1 MVRCAISRS
10 RQCISLFKGK
20 STQLPAYILEDDPV
34 GSKIV
39 VVQPRR
45 IAATGVAN
53 RVAEERGEKQAGIGS
68 VGYVVRGDSA
78 LCHRSRLV
86 FCTTGVLLRQFQ
98 VEGALDCLTT
108 IVIDEVH
115 ERNLDGDILLGLL
128 KSVLPTKP
136 HLRVV
141 LMSATLAT
149 DSFKTYWGTGDFHIP
164 HVHIPGRT
172 FPVTDFFLEDV
183 LRITGYVPSK
193 KKKGHKQS
201 SNSSWRDVETV
212 NEDKD
217 RDKIP
222 HHDIITAQHGIP
234 IDELVGRVDE
244 TSPDPDIICRVVHHI
259 ITNKNPS
266 DDGSILVFLAGA
278 TEIKNVEIAMK
289 NKLVGVPITVLP
301 LHGGLQA
308 KDQNRV
314 FQPAKA
320 GFTKIVLSTNVAE
333 TSVTI
338 PDCTVV
344 IDTYV
349 DDESNFVSNLACLT
363 LTCFDFFQRTREA
376 GFVRS
381 S

>member
-1 MVRCAISRS
+1 M
-10 RQCISLFKGK
+10 
-20 STQLPAYILEDDPV
+20 LEDDPV

-53 RVAEERGEKQAGIGS
+53 RVAEERGEKQAGSGS

-78 LCHRSRLV
+78 LCNKSRLV

-128 KSVLPTKP
+128 KKVLPTKP

-149 DSFKTYWGTGDFHIP
+149 DSFKTYWGSHIP

-183 LRITGYVPSK
+183 LRLTGFVPSK
-193 KKKGHKQS
+193 KKKGHK
-201 SNSSWRDVETV
+201 SNSSSTWHGVEPV
-212 NEDKD
+212 NEDKE
-217 RDKIP
+217 
-222 HHDIITAQHGIP
+222 HDVIQQQNPQASHHGIP
-234 IDELVGRVDE
+234 IEELVGRVDE
-244 TSPDPDIICRVVHHI
+244 TSPDPDIICRLLQRI
-259 ITNKNPS
+259 IVNKDPS

-278 TEIKNVEIAMK
+278 PEIKNVEIAIR
-289 NKLVGVPITVLP
+289 NKLVGVSTTVLP

-308 KDQNRV
+308 KDQGRV
-314 FQPAKA
+314 FQPAQA
-320 GFTKIVLSTNVAE
+320 GYTKIVLSTNVAE

-349 DDESNFVSNLACLT
+349 LYVSISVPVYRA
-363 LTCFDFFQRTREA
+363 
-376 GFVRS
+376 
-381 S
+381 

>member
-1 MVRCAISRS
+1 
-10 RQCISLFKGK
+10 LFVCFFIGK

-53 RVAEERGEKQAGIGS
+53 RVAEERGEKQAGNGS

-78 LCHRSRLV
+78 LCNQSRLV

-108 IVIDEVH
+108 IVVDEVH

-128 KSVLPTKP
+128 KRVLPTKP

-149 DSFKTYWGTGDFHIP
+149 DSFKTYWGSSYVP

-183 LRITGYVPSK
+183 LTITGYVPSK
-193 KKKGHKQS
+193 KKKGHKAS
-201 SNSSWRDVETV
+201 SNSMWRDVETV
-212 NEDKD
+212 DEENGD
-217 RDKIP
+217 
-222 HHDIITAQHGIP
+222 DIIQQRNPRGVNHGIP
-234 IDELVGRVDE
+234 IDELVRRVDE
-244 TSPDPDIICRVVHHI
+244 TSPDPDIICQLLRHIVV
-259 ITNKNPS
+259 NKDPS
-266 DDGSILVFLAGA
+266 DDGSILLFLAGA
-278 TEIKNVEIAMK
+278 PEIKTLELAIK
-289 NKLVGVPITVLP
+289 NKLVDVRIVVLP

-308 KDQNRV
+308 KDQSRV
-314 FQPAKA
+314 FHPVQA
-320 GFTKIVLSTNVAE
+320 GYTKIVLSTNVAE

-349 DDESNFVSNLACLT
+349 LP
-363 LTCFDFFQRTREA
+363 
-376 GFVRS
+376 
-381 S
+381 

>member
-1 MVRCAISRS
+1 MFS
-10 RQCISLFKGK
+10 CILTNFPSNFSIHTGK

-53 RVAEERGEKQAGIGS
+53 RVAEERGEKQAGSGS
-68 VGYVVRGDSA
+68 VGYVVRGDNA
-78 LCHRSRLV
+78 LCHESRLV

-128 KSVLPTKP
+128 KKMLPTKP

-149 DSFKTYWGTGDFHIP
+149 DSFKSYWGNNTHVP

-183 LRITGYVPSK
+183 LRITGYIPSK
-193 KKKGHKQS
+193 KKKGYKLSNKS
-201 SNSSWRDVETV
+201 SFHDEESAVNDNQDIETSDDI
-212 NEDKD
+212 EATTLST
-217 RDKIP
+217 
-222 HHDIITAQHGIP
+222 HHAIP
-234 IDELVGRVDE
+234 IEELVSRVDE
-244 TSPDPDIICRVVHHI
+244 TSPDLDLICQLLKHI
-259 ITNKNPS
+259 VLNKDPS

-278 TEIKNVEIAMK
+278 PEIQKLEAAIK
-289 NKLVGVPITVLP
+289 TKLVGVPTTVLP

-308 KDQNRV
+308 KEQGRV
-314 FQPAKA
+314 FQPAKS
-320 GFTKIVLSTNVAE
+320 GYTKIVLSTNVAE

-349 DDESNFVSNLACLT
+349 FAKETIETSH
-363 LTCFDFFQRTREA
+363 
-376 GFVRS
+376 
-381 S
+381 

>member
-1 MVRCAISRS
+1 M
-10 RQCISLFKGK
+10 
-20 STQLPAYILEDDPV
+20 LEDDPV
-34 GSKIV
+34 GAKIV

-53 RVAEERGEKQAGIGS
+53 RVAEERGEKQAGCGS

-78 LCHRSRLV
+78 LCNQSRLV

-128 KSVLPTKP
+128 KGILPTKP

-141 LMSATLAT
+141 LMSATLET
-149 DSFKTYWGTGDFHIP
+149 DSFKTYWGSSHIP

-183 LRITGYVPSK
+183 LRISGYVPSK
-193 KKKGHKQS
+193 NKKGCKS
-201 SNSSWRDVETV
+201 SNNSSWYDVETA
-212 NEDKD
+212 NEDKSIDMIQD
-217 RDKIP
+217 RNP
-222 HHDIITAQHGIP
+222 LGAHHNIP
-234 IDELVGRVDE
+234 INELVGRVDE
-244 TSPDPDIICRVVHHI
+244 TSPDPEIVCRLLQHI
-259 ITNKNPS
+259 IVNKDPS

-278 TEIKNVEIAMK
+278 PEIMIMEKAIK
-289 NKLVGVPITVLP
+289 NKLHSVPISVLP

-308 KDQNRV
+308 KDQSRV
-314 FQPAKA
+314 FHPAQA
-320 GFTKIVLSTNVAE
+320 GYTKIVLSTNVAE

-349 DDESNFVSNLACLT
+349 LTASNFDSDYNILHLT
-363 LTCFDFFQRTREA
+363 VAFLFLLEDEKSKLRTIL
-376 GFVRS
+376 
-381 S
+381 

>member
-1 MVRCAISRS
+1 MFV
-10 RQCISLFKGK
+10 GK
-20 STQLPAYILEDDPV
+20 STQIPAYILEEDPI

-53 RVAEERGEKQAGIGS
+53 RVAEERGEQQAGRGS

-78 LCHRSRLV
+78 LCSQSRLV

-128 KSVLPTKP
+128 KRILPTKP

-149 DSFKTYWGTGDFHIP
+149 DSFKTYWGNTYVP

-183 LRITGYVPSK
+183 LRITGFVPSK
-193 KKKGHKQS
+193 KKTRHRSKS
-201 SNSSWRDVETV
+201 MMWLDVENQ
-212 NEDKD
+212 NEAQEMDMIDDTGPKE
-217 RDKIP
+217 P
-222 HHDIITAQHGIP
+222 TEVPAQHRIP

-244 TSPDPDIICRVVHHI
+244 TSPDPDIICRLLKHI
-259 ITNKNPS
+259 IHSKDPS
-266 DDGSILVFLAGA
+266 DDGSILVFLAGVPD
-278 TEIKNVEIAMK
+278 IKNLELAIK
-289 NKLVGVPITVLP
+289 NQLVGVPITVLP

-308 KDQNRV
+308 KEQGRV
-314 FQPAKA
+314 FQPAQK
-320 GFTKIVLSTNVAE
+320 GYTKIVLSTNVAE

-349 DDESNFVSNLACLT
+349 LCRDQISFRKYS
-363 LTCFDFFQRTREA
+363 
-376 GFVRS
+376 
-381 S
+381 

>member
-1 MVRCAISRS
+1 MCYYFSF
-10 RQCISLFKGK
+10 FKGK

-53 RVAEERGEKQAGIGS
+53 RVAEERGEKQAGSGS

-78 LCHRSRLV
+78 LCNQSRLV

-128 KSVLPTKP
+128 KSILPTKP

-149 DSFKTYWGTGDFHIP
+149 DSFKTYWGSTPVP

-172 FPVTDFFLEDV
+172 FPVADFFLEDV
-183 LRITGYVPSK
+183 LRVTGYVPSK
-193 KKKGHKQS
+193 KNKRHGTS
-201 SNSSWRDVETV
+201 NNSSLHIAETG
-212 NEDKD
+212 KD
-217 RDKIP
+217 DL
-222 HHDIITAQHGIP
+222 DIDMIQQRNTMAVQHGIP
-234 IDELVGRVDE
+234 IEELIGRIDE
-244 TSPDPDIICRVVHHI
+244 TSPDPDIICRLLQYI
-259 ITNKNPS
+259 IANKDPS

-278 TEIKNVEIAMK
+278 PEIKNVEIAIK
-289 NKLVGVPITVLP
+289 NQLVGFPILVLP

-308 KDQNRV
+308 KDQGRV
-314 FQPAKA
+314 FQPAQA
-320 GFTKIVLSTNVAE
+320 GCTKIVLSTNVAE

-349 DDESNFVSNLACLT
+349 VARRRISFRVYH
-363 LTCFDFFQRTREA
+363 F
-376 GFVRS
+376 
-381 S
+381 